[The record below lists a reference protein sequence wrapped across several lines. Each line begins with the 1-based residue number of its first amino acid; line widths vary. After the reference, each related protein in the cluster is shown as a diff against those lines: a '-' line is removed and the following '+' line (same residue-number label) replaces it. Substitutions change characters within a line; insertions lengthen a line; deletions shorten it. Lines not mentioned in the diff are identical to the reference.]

1 MSKSISVT
9 DLQSAL
15 NAAQIRLKRAVQAL
29 APKHKGGELEEFAA
43 AQEALL
49 EAERALAA
57 AQNEPHAIPIE
68 FPVQWDTGAPLP
80 YLLQND
86 YRAFLVFFLRDAD
99 PGWDRTYVNIRHA
112 DDASPSNL
120 AVVEFKRCICTK
132 MGTPNDEVFHGHPLN
147 GKGLRGYSPLRVKN
161 SLWIKELEAINS
173 IHSGYRPEAWRG
185 LNHYIFGFHDCTFE
199 CVAESF
205 LVEARATTVPELLTE
220 ICGKLVQ

>member
-1 MSKSISVT
+1 MSISVSVT

-15 NAAQIRLKRAVQAL
+15 KAAQMRLERAVQAL
-29 APKHKGGELEEFAA
+29 APKHKGGEREEFAA

-49 EAERALAA
+49 AAERALAA
-57 AQNEPHAIPIE
+57 AQNEPHAVPIK

-86 YRAFLVFFLRDAD
+86 YRTFLVFFLRDVD
-99 PGWDRTYVNIRHA
+99 PGWDGTYVNIRRA
-112 DDASPSNL
+112 DNPSPSNL

-147 GKGLRGYSPLRVKN
+147 GKGFRGYCPLQVKN
-161 SLWIKELEAINS
+161 SSWIKELEAINS
-173 IHSGYRPEAWRG
+173 VHRRYRPESWSN
-185 LNHYIFGFHDCTFE
+185 LNHYIFGFHDSTFE

-205 LVEARATTVPELLTE
+205 AVEVRAATNPEVLME